1 MSFWGYL
8 RGESLPSSHY
18 VEVVEA
24 RIRPALASLIS
35 GIRFDEEYYLR
46 CNPDV
51 LEKVRSKE
59 IPSGRQHYI
68 MAGYFEDRYPR
79 PIPVDEPW
87 YLKEYPDVAEA
98 VSRGAFVSA
107 KQHFEQEGYREGRLP
122 SPNWT
127 LFDEGSR

>member
-24 RIRPALASLIS
+24 RIRPALASFIS
-35 GIRFDEEYYLR
+35 GIQFDEDYYLR
-46 CNPDV
+46 CNSDV
-51 LEKVRSKE
+51 LEKVKAGDML
-59 IPSGRQHYI
+59 SGRQHY
-68 MAGYFEDRYPR
+68 MLAGYFEDRFPR

-107 KQHFEQEGYREGRLP
+107 KQHFEREGYREGRLP
-122 SPNWT
+122 SAGWT
-127 LFDEGSR
+127 LLEQDTR